1 MSDIEN
7 TNDDP
12 VPNEI
17 VFAGPDGEP
26 YTTSL
31 VIADLTGNG
40 HKSLRELIED
50 NLADLNE
57 VGVVRFQTAKP
68 SDSENGGG
76 RPVRYAELDEAASAL
91 LMTYLRNTSKVKEF
105 KKRLVADFFA
115 MRKMLAERQSTLDPR
130 QQAELVTRAELARMI
145 LEIEEEK
152 SVMAAA
158 LESAAPMVAY
168 HDRYIS
174 NDDAVLVS
182 VWGAQ
187 FGLTQP
193 QAFDLLAEH
202 KLIYRRLIMKR
213 YSEKKHR
220 IVEEYEYRAYARY
233 IDWFDLRP
241 QHDAPRHHNGQVRQT
256 LYVRQEFALSIAEKV
271 GVMA

>member
-1 MSDIEN
+1 MSDLEP
-7 TNDDP
+7 TAT
-12 VPNEI
+12 EI
-17 VFAGPDGEP
+17 VFIGADGEP
-26 YTTSL
+26 ITTSM
-31 VIADLTGNG
+31 VVANDTGNE
-40 HKSLRELIED
+40 HRAILQLIRN
-50 NLADLNE
+50 NLSDFNE
-57 VGVVRFQTAKP
+57 VGRVAFEMQPFQTP
-68 SDSENGGG
+68 GGTQ
-76 RPVRYAELDEAASAL
+76 RREVAVLNEAASAL
-91 LMTYLRNTSKVKEF
+91 LMTYLRNTDRVKDF
-105 KKRLVADFFA
+105 KKRLVLGFFA
-115 MRKMLAERQSTLDPR
+115 MREELAARRSADIEPR
-130 QQAELVTRAELARMI
+130 QHAELLTKADLARMV

-174 NDDAVLVS
+174 NDDAVLVE

-187 FGLTQP
+187 FGLTRP
-193 QAFDLLAEH
+193 QAFELLAEH
-202 KLIYRRLIMKR
+202 KVIYRRLIMKR

-256 LYVRQEFALSIAEKV
+256 LYVRQEFALAIADKV